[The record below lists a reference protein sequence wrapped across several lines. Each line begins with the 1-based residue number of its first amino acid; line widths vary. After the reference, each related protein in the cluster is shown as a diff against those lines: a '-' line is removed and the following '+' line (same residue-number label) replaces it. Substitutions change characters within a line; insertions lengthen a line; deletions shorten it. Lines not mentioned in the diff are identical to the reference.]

1 MNQPT
6 LKLRDK
12 TDFPAF
18 GLGTWKSKPGEVYDA
33 IRVAL
38 EVGYRHLD
46 CAAIYQNE
54 EEVGRAIEDALK
66 AGDIKREDLWVT
78 SKLWNDAHIKGDVR
92 PALEKT
98 LRDLRL
104 DYVDLY
110 LIHWPVAFK
119 PGIVFPKARQEFMTL
134 EEAPL
139 AATWEGMLENKN
151 LGLAKHV
158 GVSNMGPQRIA
169 ALGKVGDLPEVNQVE
184 AHPHLQQNELLSF
197 CNANGVV
204 MTAYSPLGSGARIPD
219 QPSLL
224 EDPII
229 TKIATELK
237 AQPGQVLIAWA
248 IQRGTIVIPK
258 STNAGRI
265 KANLEALAFKLTD
278 DQMARIA
285 TMDKAHRYVDG
296 EFFTGAH
303 SPYTAQGIWV

>member
-1 MNQPT
+1 MNQPS
-6 LKLRDK
+6 LKLRDN
-12 TDFPAF
+12 TEFPAF

-33 IRVAL
+33 IRIAL
-38 EVGYRHLD
+38 TAGYRHLD

-78 SKLWNDAHIKGDVR
+78 SKLWNDAHIKKDVR

-104 DYVDLY
+104 DYLDLY
-110 LIHWPVAFK
+110 LIHWPVAFQ
-119 PGIVFPKARQEFMTL
+119 PGVVFPKTRPEFMTL
-134 EEAPL
+134 EEAPIE
-139 AATWEGMLENKN
+139 ATWEGMLETKL

-169 ALGKVGDLPEVNQVE
+169 ALGKVGDLPEVDQVE
-184 AHPHLQQNELLSF
+184 AHPHLQQKELLDY

-204 MTAYSPLGSGARIPD
+204 LTAYSPLGSGANIPGE
-219 QPSLL
+219 PSLL
-224 EDPII
+224 EDPIVL
-229 TKIATELK
+229 KIAQELG
-237 AQPGQVLIAWA
+237 AQTGQILIAWA

-265 KANLEALAFKLTD
+265 QANLDSLKFKLTD

-285 TMDKAHRYVDG
+285 TMDKNHRYVDG
-296 EFFTGAH
+296 EFFAGEH
-303 SPYTAQGIWV
+303 SPYTAKGIWV

>member
-1 MNQPT
+1 MTQPK
-6 LKLRDK
+6 LKLRDN
-12 TDFPAF
+12 TEFPAF

-38 EVGYRHLD
+38 DAGYRHLD

-54 EEVGRAIEDALK
+54 EEIGRAIEDALK
-66 AGDIKREDLWVT
+66 AGAIKREDLWVT
-78 SKLWNDAHIKGDVR
+78 SKLWNDAHLKADVR

-104 DYVDLY
+104 DYLDLY

-139 AATWEGMLENKN
+139 AETWEGMLETKS

-169 ALGKVGDLPEVNQVE
+169 ALGKVGELPEVNQVE
-184 AHPHLQQNELLSF
+184 AHPHLQQNELLSY

-204 MTAYSPLGSGARIPD
+204 LTAYSPLGSGARIPGE
-219 QPSLL
+219 PSLL

-229 TKIATELK
+229 TAIAAELD
-237 AQPGQVLIAWA
+237 AEPGQVLISWA
-248 IQRGTIVIPK
+248 IQRGTVVIPK

-265 KANLEALAFKLTD
+265 KSNLHALQVTLNE

-296 EFFTGAH
+296 EFFAGDH
-303 SPYTAQGIWV
+303 SPYTAKGIWV